1 MNVHLLTTLTE
12 RLYKLSDVGNTK
24 TIFISAFESTLNF
37 LIEKLVL
44 SFTGKSLKIDK
55 NTSNIDNMI

>member
-12 RLYKLSDVGNTK
+12 LLNKLHDVRNTK

-44 SFTGKSLKIDK
+44 RFTGKSLKIDK

>member
-12 RLYKLSDVGNTK
+12 RLYKLRDVGNTK

-44 SFTGKSLKIDK
+44 RFTGKSLKIDK

>member
-12 RLYKLSDVGNTK
+12 RLYKLSDVRNTK

-44 SFTGKSLKIDK
+44 RFTGKSLKIDK